1 MKDQEITNENIVSGI
16 KCKKCNKSFNLKA
29 GDHLG
34 ENEEKIAWGC
44 PNCKQ
49 VVYGC
54 VNCGSTLGIDC
65 GEAEADFDSHFC
77 SVGCFEEKAKTIYY
91 D

>member
-1 MKDQEITNENIVSGI
+1 MKNQEITNETIVSGI
-16 KCKKCNKSFNLKA
+16 KCKKCNTSFSLKA

-44 PNCKQ
+44 PTCKQ
-49 VVYGC
+49 NVYGC
-54 VNCGSTLGIDC
+54 ANCGSTLG
-65 GEAEADFDSHFC
+65 ADSDYDSRFC
-77 SVGCFEEKAKTIYY
+77 SLVCYEEKAETIYH